1 MEGRKKKE
9 KGQGKM
15 RKDREKR
22 ERGRD
27 KEGREEGRY
36 EKGGREKFSFTYG
49 RLLWAWTLG
58 GSPAEVD
65 DVIDL
70 HGNCSRTRT
79 VDGIK
84 LKIGGHIEDGHGYVN
99 TKFGCDQ
106 SPRSSFIHSDVGRI
120 AGGGRRRH

>member
-1 MEGRKKKE
+1 MKWKEGRKK
-9 KGQGKM
+9 

-65 DVIDL
+65 NVIDL

-84 LKIGGHIEDGHGYVN
+84 LKHGVHKEEEIKN
-99 TKFGCDQ
+99 KLRTSAAWISANPNF
-106 SPRSSFIHSDVGRI
+106 
-120 AGGGRRRH
+120 